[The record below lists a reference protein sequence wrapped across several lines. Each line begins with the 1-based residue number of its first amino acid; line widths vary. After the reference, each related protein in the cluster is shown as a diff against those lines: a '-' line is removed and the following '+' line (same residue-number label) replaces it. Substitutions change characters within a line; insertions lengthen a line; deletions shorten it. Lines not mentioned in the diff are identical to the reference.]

1 MTLRHRARV
10 GFAALACVGLA
21 LSIAPTASATT
32 GTLAITGDTTLTED
46 HLGNVVVAADGVTLD
61 CAEHSISGGGFAGIR
76 VDFRRGV
83 REGELPELAGGNA
96 HLPSKHLRRSR
107 PEQRPIFE
115 TYRCRYRG
123 PRVGRSGWRRLR
135 ERRDHSGNGEHRA
148 HVNLPP
154 SCPRRQ
160 ESRASRDYASHA
172 TACD

>member
-21 LSIAPTASATT
+21 LSTAPTASATT

-83 REGELPELAGGNA
+83 TVRNCEVSGFFHGIVMLGA
-96 HLPSKHLRRSR
+96 S
-107 PEQRPIFE
+107 E
-115 TYRCRYRG
+115 TLI
-123 PRVGRSGWRRLR
+123 S
-135 ERRDHSGNGEHRA
+135 DTRA
-148 HVNLPP
+148 
-154 SCPRRQ
+154 
-160 ESRASRDYASHA
+160 
-172 TACD
+172 